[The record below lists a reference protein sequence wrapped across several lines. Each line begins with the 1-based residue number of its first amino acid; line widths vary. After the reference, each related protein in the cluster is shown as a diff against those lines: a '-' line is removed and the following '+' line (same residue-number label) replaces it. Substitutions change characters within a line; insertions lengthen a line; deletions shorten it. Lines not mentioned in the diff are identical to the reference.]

1 MNISNINSF
10 ALKEKEINEL
20 KIYEINKNNEENVV
34 VLKVP
39 KFNVDLLAS
48 YSTVLFIK
56 KEC

>member
-34 VLKVP
+34 LKVP
-39 KFNVDLLAS
+39 KFNVDLHAS

>member
-48 YSTVLFIK
+48 YSTVLFIQ